1 MDQAY
6 INHLIFLAHHG
17 GPSKRAAIASFK
29 NCPKSILKNLASDKS
44 RAVRL
49 AVVLNQAADKEVLN
63 ESSFDPDPVIGPVAM
78 IRLGLYDRSKLAE
91 FSKSS
96 SKILS
101 EQAKQALEA

>member
-6 INHLIFLAHHG
+6 INHLVFLSKHG
-17 GPSKRAAIASFK
+17 GPSKRATIASFK
-29 NCPKSILKNLASDKS
+29 NCPKSILKKLATDKS

-49 AVVLNQAADKEVLN
+49 AVVLNQASDKEVLS
-63 ESSFDPDPVIGPVAM
+63 EVQSVCDSVVGPLAM
-78 IRLGLYDRSKLAE
+78 IRLGLCDHSKLTE

-101 EQAKQALEA
+101 DQAKQALGA